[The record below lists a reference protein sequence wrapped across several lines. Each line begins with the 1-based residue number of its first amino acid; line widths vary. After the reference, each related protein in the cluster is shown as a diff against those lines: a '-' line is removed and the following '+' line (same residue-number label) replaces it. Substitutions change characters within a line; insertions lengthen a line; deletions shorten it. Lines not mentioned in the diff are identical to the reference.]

1 MDKKTVYTPEKR
13 AKIKLYARDIQLF
26 IMAGMGILFLLVF
39 KYLPMF
45 GITLAFKDGN
55 YKLDL
60 FKALFEPGWTFDNFK
75 DLFGD
80 ENFWTIFTNTLTI
93 NLLMLV
99 FNFPMPIIFAM
110 LLNEVRNMRLKKT
123 IQTICNF
130 PQFISWVIYGGI
142 IIALTDANT
151 GIVNPILEFLGL
163 SSPDNPVDLNL
174 AQYFY
179 PKLILATVIKG
190 VGWGSIVYLAAISN
204 IAPTLYEAAMIDG
217 ANRWDRAIKITLP
230 MIRPT
235 IVIFLLLSLSSLL
248 GNNFEQFYV
257 FQTTQNLKT
266 TRVLATYV
274 YSLGFTQRLYST
286 ATALSLFDGLISL
299 VLLLGSNFA
308 SKKISGEGIF

>member
-151 GIVNPILEFLGL
+151 GIVNPILEFL
-163 SSPDNPVDLNL
+163 
-174 AQYFY
+174 
-179 PKLILATVIKG
+179 
-190 VGWGSIVYLAAISN
+190 
-204 IAPTLYEAAMIDG
+204 
-217 ANRWDRAIKITLP
+217 
-230 MIRPT
+230 
-235 IVIFLLLSLSSLL
+235 
-248 GNNFEQFYV
+248 
-257 FQTTQNLKT
+257 
-266 TRVLATYV
+266 
-274 YSLGFTQRLYST
+274 
-286 ATALSLFDGLISL
+286 
-299 VLLLGSNFA
+299 
-308 SKKISGEGIF
+308 

>member
-99 FNFPMPIIFAM
+99 FNF
-110 LLNEVRNMRLKKT
+110 E
-123 IQTICNF
+123 
-130 PQFISWVIYGGI
+130 
-142 IIALTDANT
+142 
-151 GIVNPILEFLGL
+151 VNPK
-163 SSPDNPVDLNL
+163 V
-174 AQYFY
+174 
-179 PKLILATVIKG
+179 
-190 VGWGSIVYLAAISN
+190 
-204 IAPTLYEAAMIDG
+204 
-217 ANRWDRAIKITLP
+217 
-230 MIRPT
+230 
-235 IVIFLLLSLSSLL
+235 
-248 GNNFEQFYV
+248 
-257 FQTTQNLKT
+257 
-266 TRVLATYV
+266 
-274 YSLGFTQRLYST
+274 
-286 ATALSLFDGLISL
+286 
-299 VLLLGSNFA
+299 
-308 SKKISGEGIF
+308 